1 MTLFSRPGTP
11 ATWGLGF
18 CQDLI
23 TLRLRFRQD
32 LITPRLRVLHRGGGG
47 EGSNSLVFFVVGHPP
62 FEPGL
67 YRRPETVVRCWSW
80 SLLPVLGFRAGF
92 NPLPLKCH
100 VICWLGFRSSYL
112 ATVWTSLWS

>member
-32 LITPRLRVLHRGGGG
+32 LITLRLRFRLRGGGG
-47 EGSNSLVFFVVGHPP
+47 VKFTSSL
-62 FEPGL
+62 
-67 YRRPETVVRCWSW
+67 RRR
-80 SLLPVLGFRAGF
+80 
-92 NPLPLKCH
+92 
-100 VICWLGFRSSYL
+100 
-112 ATVWTSLWS
+112 TSIF